1 MALTSLVVCA
11 EKKAVQVLG
20 QILKELSIE
29 VENCEDLS
37 AAASRLAEQHYDAL
51 VLDCKDQ
58 AAAME
63 LIATVRKLAMNRG
76 TLIIAL
82 VDGREQV
89 RDIFGQGANFI
100 VYKPVSVERAGSS
113 LRAAR
118 GLMRR
123 EKRGKLRV
131 SLHAPAS
138 IAYASAE
145 NVAATLLDLSEDGL
159 ALQSERRLPPR
170 CKVYF
175 HFSLP
180 GDKSTVRLSGDVV
193 WQDSSGRVGIRFV
206 DVPQTSRRTM
216 NEWIKSSQARLA
228 RAERNAPKP
237 SPSHTHSPTPN
248 QEQEPASEPVAARFA
263 GLGLSASSS
272 NRRIQS
278 RYACRLGA
286 DVFRLGEGVPHRCTL
301 SDISSGG
308 CYVETPAPFASHTA
322 VEIVVRTRDLKLRVR
337 GVIQVVHPGFGMG
350 VQFNLTTAD
359 DRDQVSQLIA
369 CQSSEDS
376 LA

>member
-37 AAASRLAEQHYDAL
+37 AATGRLAEQHYDAL

-138 IAYASAE
+138 IAHASAE

-175 HFSLP
+175 QFDLP
-180 GDKSTVRLSGDVV
+180 GGKSAVRLSGDVV

-216 NEWIKSSQARLA
+216 NEWIKGSLSRLA
-228 RAERNAPKP
+228 TAEQNAP
-237 SPSHTHSPTPN
+237 T
-248 QEQEPASEPVAARFA
+248 QEQAPPPEAVATRLA
-263 GLGLSASSS
+263 GLGLSAASS

-278 RYACRLGA
+278 RRACHLSA
-286 DVFRLGEGVPHRCTL
+286 DVFRLGEGVPNRCTL
-301 SDISSGG
+301 SDVSTGG
-308 CYVETPAPFASHTA
+308 CYVETASPFPSHTGLD
-322 VEIVVRTRDLKLRVR
+322 IVVRTHDMKLRVR
-337 GVIQVVHPGFGMG
+337 GTVQVVHPGFGM
-350 VQFNLTTAD
+350 
-359 DRDQVSQLIA
+359 
-369 CQSSEDS
+369 
-376 LA
+376 

>member
-1 MALTSLVVCA
+1 MALSSLVVCPDL
-11 EKKAVQVLG
+11 KAVQVLS
-20 QILKELSIE
+20 QILRELNIE
-29 VENCEDLS
+29 AEHCGDL
-37 AAASRLAEQHYDAL
+37 A
-51 VLDCKDQ
+51 Q
-58 AAAME
+58 AAARLAAQHFDAVVVDCQDQLPAIE
-63 LIATVRKLAMNRG
+63 LIAGIRKLPMNRS
-76 TLIIAL
+76 TLIIGL

-145 NVAATLLDLSEDGL
+145 NVSASLLDLSEDVL

-193 WQDSSGRVGIRFV
+193 WQDSSGRLGIRFV
-206 DVPQTSRRTM
+206 DVPQTSRLTM

-228 RAERNAPKP
+228 KAERNAPKP
-237 SPSHTHSPTPN
+237 NPSPNPSK
-248 QEQEPASEPVAARFA
+248 EPQPPEPVETRLA

-322 VEIVVRTRDLKLRVR
+322 VE
-337 GVIQVVHPGFGMG
+337 
-350 VQFNLTTAD
+350 
-359 DRDQVSQLIA
+359 
-369 CQSSEDS
+369 
-376 LA
+376 

>member
-11 EKKAVQVLG
+11 DLKAVQVLS
-20 QILKELSIE
+20 QILKELNIE
-29 VENCEDLS
+29 AEHCADLG
-37 AAASRLAEQHYDAL
+37 AATVRLSSQHFDA
-51 VLDCKDQ
+51 VVVDCQ
-58 AAAME
+58 NQLPAIE
-63 LIATVRKLAMNRG
+63 LIAGVRKSNINRT
-76 TLIIAL
+76 TLVIGL

-100 VYKPVSVERAGSS
+100 VYKPVSVERASSS

-118 GLMRR
+118 GLMAR

-138 IAYASAE
+138 ITYANAE

-175 HFSLP
+175 QFNLP
-180 GDKSTVRLSGDVV
+180 GEKSSVRLSGDVV

-216 NEWIKSSQARLA
+216 NEWIKGSMARLA
-228 RAERNAPKP
+228 RAEKLAPKKEQQ
-237 SPSHTHSPTPN
+237 SPP
-248 QEQEPASEPVAARFA
+248 EVVATKLA

-272 NRRIQS
+272 NRRVQG
-278 RYACRLGA
+278 RRACHLSA
-286 DVFRLGEGVPHRCTL
+286 DVFRLGEGVPNRCTL
-301 SDISSGG
+301 SDVSSGG
-308 CYVETPAPFASHTA
+308 CYVETPSPFPVHTA
-322 VEIVVRTRDLKLRVR
+322 LDIVVRTHDVKLRVR
-337 GVIQVVHPGFGMG
+337 GTVQVTHPGFGMG
-350 VQFNLTTAD
+350 VQFSLSNAD
-359 DRDQVSQLIA
+359 ERDQVKQLIA
-369 CQSSEDS
+369 AQAAEDS

>member
-11 EKKAVQVLG
+11 DSKAVQVLS
-20 QILKELSIE
+20 QILKELNIE
-29 VENCEDLS
+29 AEHCGDL
-37 AAASRLAEQHYDAL
+37 AAASVRLASQHFDAL
-51 VLDCKDQ
+51 VIDCRDQ
-58 AAAME
+58 LAAIE
-63 LIATVRKLAMNRG
+63 LIAGVRKLPINRS

-118 GLMRR
+118 GLMAR

-138 IAYASAE
+138 ITYSNAE

-159 ALQSERRLPPR
+159 AIQSERRLPPR

-175 HFSLP
+175 QFNLP
-180 GDKSTVRLSGDVV
+180 GEKASVRLSGDVV

-216 NEWIKSSQARLA
+216 NEWIKSSLARLA
-228 RAERNAPKP
+228 KAEENAPR
-237 SPSHTHSPTPN
+237 N
-248 QEQEPASEPVAARFA
+248 EQIAPPEAVATRLA

-272 NRRIQS
+272 NRRVQG
-278 RYACRLGA
+278 RRACRLSA
-286 DVFRLGEGVPHRCTL
+286 DVFRLGEGVPNRCTL
-301 SDISSGG
+301 SDVSTGG
-308 CYVETPAPFASHTA
+308 CYVETPSPFPSHT
-322 VEIVVRTRDLKLRVR
+322 VLDIVVRTHEMKLRVR
-337 GVIQVVHPGFGMG
+337 GTVQVVHPGFGMG
-350 VQFNLTTAD
+350 VQFSLNTAD
-359 DRDQVSQLIA
+359 ERQQVKQLIA
-369 CQSSEDS
+369 AQAAEDS